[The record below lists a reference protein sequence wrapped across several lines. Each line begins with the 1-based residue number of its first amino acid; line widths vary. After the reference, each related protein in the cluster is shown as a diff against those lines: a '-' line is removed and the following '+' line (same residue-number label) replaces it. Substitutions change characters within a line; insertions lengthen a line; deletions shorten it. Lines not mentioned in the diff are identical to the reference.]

1 VRYMG
6 RLGYLGLG
14 MLTVGVVVDN
24 TFSDFAGVVQTVQQ
38 VGGKVVAVL
47 GLGYCIS
54 VATHGL

>member
-1 VRYMG
+1 MG